1 MDKKEKK
8 ESENLGV
15 SGFTLGIVSLVL
27 VLFIPLLGII
37 SSIVGFIFCFVQQ
50 KKRKPTKTGKIG
62 WVLNIAGFLI
72 NIVWWIILI
81 KYVVPMM
88 ETQLATGLAA

>member
-1 MDKKEKK
+1 MDKK
-8 ESENLGV
+8 ESENLGA

-37 SSIVGFIFCFVQQ
+37 SAIVGFIFCFVQQ

-62 WVLNIAGFLI
+62 WILNIAGFVI
-72 NIVWWIILI
+72 NIAWWIILI
-81 KYVVPMM
+81 KYVVPIINS
-88 ETQLATGLAA
+88 QAAAGLAG